1 MKTTS
6 YVKVIF
12 TGMLIVLSM
21 SAVVQGKLALTTIKT
36 NVVTNGDLDS
46 ALVAMRDAMDATN
59 TPFYWLVAES
69 QSGEGHYIFATP
81 HESYS
86 IMDVNWPAAI
96 GEAMSEAELIEFVND
111 LRTSIKSMSTTRY
124 NARPDLSRA
133 APEGMNE
140 AVPDAVVLIHLDV
153 VEGKQRQFED
163 FVKQVIA
170 ASDTTA
176 PNTYWQM
183 MSPAFGTNDYLV
195 VATIPQWEDLDTPGK
210 SVSQRI
216 IEHFGERRGER
227 MVEAASGYLHSATN
241 QLYRTRPDVS
251 RPHPGE

>member
-12 TGMLIVLSM
+12 TGMLMVLSM
-21 SAVVQGKLALTTIKT
+21 SAVAQGKLALTTIKT

-46 ALVAMRDAMDATN
+46 ALVAMREAMDETS

-69 QSGEGHYIFATP
+69 QSGEGHYIVATP

-86 IMDVNWPAAI
+86 IMDMNWTAAI
-96 GEAMSEAELIEFVND
+96 GEAMSQEEMLKFVSD
-111 LRTSIKSMSTTRY
+111 LRTSVKSMSTTRY

-163 FVKQVIA
+163 YVKQVIA

-195 VATIPQWEDLDTPGK
+195 IATIPQWENLDTPAK
-210 SVSQRI
+210 SPAQRV
-216 IEHFGERRGER
+216 IEHFGERRGGR
-227 MVEAASGYLHSATN
+227 MVDEAGGYLHSATS

-251 RPHPGE
+251 RPPPGE